1 MKTIK
6 SDTPLTEEEMR
17 HYAYWVALE
26 GPCKWLLEPPENE
39 SDKDKLR
46 NFLAFYA
53 KIKKASN
60 QVEPGKTRIL
70 LGEDKTDG
78 YKCIIDGHL
87 FDTPEN
93 EVNLVIMMFMA
104 YLASLKSSEALEEL
118 KENYESSLNS
128 YRGRIKKMNEEIKH
142 LKNRIGELT
151 LSLNKAATH

>member
-17 HYAYWVALE
+17 YYAYWVTLE
-26 GPCKWLLEPPENE
+26 GQCKWLLGTPENE
-39 SDKDKLR
+39 RDKDTLR

-87 FDTPEN
+87 FDTPKKEAHQ
-93 EVNLVIMMFMA
+93 VITMFMA
-104 YLASLKSSEALEEL
+104 YLASIKSSEALEEL

-128 YRGRIKKMNEEIKH
+128 YRKRTKKMKEEIKH

-151 LSLNKAATH
+151 LGLYQAAKH